1 MFTEVITDS
10 IRSELDK
17 KGVIVSAIAIKMTKD
32 RQDVEYLKI
41 SLYSYD
47 IGENVLYLIRNILS
61 DLEDKYSFSF
71 LEMLIEI

>member
-41 SLYSYD
+41 
-47 IGENVLYLIRNILS
+47 
-61 DLEDKYSFSF
+61 
-71 LEMLIEI
+71 